1 MKPYGYVRADGSG
14 IFIYGTDKFEPPQD
28 VELVPVYLA
37 RDWVGLTDEEKK
49 EWVDA
54 MPDNPQPRHLM
65 NLVNVIDAKLKALNT

>member
-37 RDWVGLTDEEKK
+37 RDWVGLTDEQRDEICLGD
-49 EWVDA
+49 EGIA
-54 MPDNPQPRHLM
+54 RA
-65 NLVNVIDAKLKALNT
+65 IEAKLQEKNNG